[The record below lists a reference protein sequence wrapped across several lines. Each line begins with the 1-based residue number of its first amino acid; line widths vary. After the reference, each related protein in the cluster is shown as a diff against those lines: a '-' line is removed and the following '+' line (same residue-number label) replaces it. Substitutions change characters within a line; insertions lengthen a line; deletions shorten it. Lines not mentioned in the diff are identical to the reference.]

1 MAKQMLFAGVL
12 VVVGTLLLVSSGP
25 PSTGAATHPTVCLD
39 PGHGGS
45 APGAVAVNGLLREAD
60 INLDVALALRTRL
73 ENDVDDDFDIGVVM
87 TREVDSTKSTRSR
100 YEFCNSENA
109 TLMVSIHTNSV
120 ANPSI
125 DGTLAIYFHKDDRVL
140 AQALYN
146 EMWAKLR
153 PTAPDPSTFIEFG
166 LKKDALGVV
175 LKTEMPAAVVEP
187 VFMSHPGEAARLWQ
201 TVAGCLVDPQNDCR
215 RAQIVEALYEGI
227 TNYLASPPDDEGGSG
242 RGGGPPPGRGR

>member
-1 MAKQMLFAGVL
+1 MAKQMLLAGAL
-12 VVVGTLLLVSSGP
+12 VVFAAFLLFSVGLP
-25 PSTGAATHPTVCLD
+25 AAGAVADPRVCLD

-45 APGAVAVNGLLREAD
+45 APGAVNGSLREAD
-60 INLDVALALRTRL
+60 INLDVALTLKDHL
-73 ENDVDDDFDIGVVM
+73 KDDGIDVVM
-87 TREVDSTKSTRSR
+87 TRDDISTKSTRDR
-100 YEFCNSENA
+100 YEFCNSANA

-120 ANPSI
+120 ADTSI

-146 EMWAKLR
+146 EMWAKLQ
-153 PTAPDPSTFIEFG
+153 PTWSNGPTFIDFG

-175 LKTEMPAAVVEP
+175 LKSEMPAAVAEP
-187 VFMSHPGEAARLWQ
+187 VFMSHPIEAERLGQ
-201 TVAGCLVDPQNDCR
+201 SVSECSDNSNNLCR

-227 TNYLASPPDDEGGSG
+227 INYLALPPGDEGGNG